1 VSAVPSVLINLILV
15 GVVACLAP
23 LLISITHAYILPTVV
38 LEIVGGIIIGPQVL
52 NWVHVDV
59 FLSFLSTMGLSY
71 LLFLSGLEVD
81 VQQLKGRIM
90 ILAGGAFLISFGLAS
105 LIGFGLYAIGEVS
118 SLLLVAIMLVST
130 SLGIVIPILKDAG
143 ESSTNFGQLVI
154 AGATL
159 GEFGSII
166 LVSLLFSSEISGP
179 LTKVFFFGIFVFLI
193 LLVSLT
199 VLRVHRTTW
208 FLKMLHRFQDSTSQ
222 ISVRIALTLLV
233 GFVALAY
240 GFGAEAIL
248 GAFLAGVVFR
258 TVYRET
264 TEIRPLLRVKLETI
278 GFGFFVPIFFI
289 TSGIEFN
296 LYALSTNFSVLEL
309 VPLFLIALLL
319 VRGIPAIL
327 YWQRL
332 DAQHTAIAG
341 LLQATSLTFIVAAT
355 QIGVQLHVI
364 SSATS
369 AALVAAGLLSVII
382 YPLIALAL
390 LRRRHGEKKLGE
402 ENPLPSIES
411 TQLAELNREL
421 SRPAKPA

>member
-264 TEIRPLLRVKLETI
+264 TEIRPLLRVKLEAI
-278 GFGFFVPIFFI
+278 GFGYFVPIFFI

-411 TQLAELNREL
+411 TQLAELTREL